1 MSYARKI
8 VEHLGGEWHRNFGLA
23 PGPGHS
29 KGDRSLKIA
38 PHSSDA
44 DDVIVHSFTGDD
56 VLELKRKWREEGL
69 LPSGKPSKASAYSR
83 TGLKIDGAKP
93 VRQPESDADEE
104 AREQHIISWLWGKS
118 QPAGS
123 IVKAY
128 LSSRHIELEPWPQTI
143 RFLPA
148 SPPKHPWP
156 AMLVPCGL
164 PEEPTPG
171 RYVMPQ
177 ECIRAVHFTYL
188 KPDGSGKAPLSPSRR
203 MVGAVKGS
211 PLALVPPNDSQ
222 ALIIAEGIETALS
235 GHVLLGAGAW
245 AAGSASFLPALA
257 DAVPVFIECVMIA
270 REEDKAGQRG
280 ADGLGQQLEKRGIE
294 VIMLGAAR

>member
-1 MSYARKI
+1 MSCAQAVVKY
-8 VEHLGGEWHRNFGLA
+8 LGGEWLSRHNYGIA
-23 PGPGHS
+23 PAPGHS
-29 KGDRSLKIA
+29 KRDRSLKIS
-38 PHSSDA
+38 PHATDA
-44 DDVIVHSFTGDD
+44 NDVVVHSFAGDD
-56 VLELKRKWREEGL
+56 VPALKREWRERGI
-69 LPSGKPSKASAYSR
+69 LPRRSRDKSCAPGQMGNVPPVPQELDAAKAAANR
-83 TGLKIDGAKP
+83 R
-93 VRQPESDADEE
+93 V
-104 AREQHIISWLWGKS
+104 ISWLWGRS
-118 QPAGS
+118 QPAS
-123 IVKAY
+123 AIVKTY
-128 LSSRHIELEPWPQTI
+128 LSSRRIELETWPQTI

-164 PEEPTPG
+164 PDEPAPG
-171 RYVMPQ
+171 VYVMPQ
-177 ECIRAVHFTYL
+177 ERIKGVHLTYL
-188 KPDGSGKAPLSPSRR
+188 MPDGSGKAPLSPSRR

-257 DAVPVFIECVMIA
+257 EAVPPYVECVMIA
-270 REEDKAGQRG
+270 SEEDKAGQRG
-280 ADGLGQQLEKRGIE
+280 ADELGRQLEKRGIE